1 MATTSEAMQNPP
13 VISRRSQDTWLDRLL
28 RHPNLIR
35 IVSVFIFFACWEY
48 FGRNV
53 NPLFLVGPSRIAI
66 AAWELWNSGE
76 LQRAIVQTSYPFF
89 IGMAITIVGGIVIG
103 FAMAQWR
110 LVEYILDPFVNAFY
124 AIPRIALVPLVIL
137 WAGLGVAGKVSILV
151 SIAIFPV
158 VISTFAGIRDVRGSL
173 IEIGRAYAATPTQ
186 IFFKIVLPAAIPFV
200 MTGIRLAVGLGIIG
214 IVVGE
219 FFTALS
225 GLGGMIVNYANLFQT
240 AKMFVPIVVLAAIG
254 AVLTELVAIL
264 ERRLSRWRA
273 LERGGF

>member
-1 MATTSEAMQNPP
+1 MSTTSVTVQSQPS
-13 VISRRSQDTWLDRLL
+13 VSRRSKQGLLDRIL

-35 IVSVFIFFACWEY
+35 LVSVLVFLACWEY

-53 NPLFLVGPSRIAI
+53 NPLFLVGPSRIAV
-66 AAWELWNSGE
+66 AAWELWASGE
-76 LQRAIVQTSYPFF
+76 LQRAILQTSYPFF
-89 IGMAITIVGGIVIG
+89 VGMIISIVGGILIG
-103 FAMAQWR
+103 VAMAQWR
-110 LVEYILDPFVNAFY
+110 LLEYTLDPFVNAFY

-137 WAGLGVAGKVSILV
+137 WAGLGVAGKVSVLV

-158 VISTFAGIRDVRGSL
+158 IISTFAGIRDVRGSL
-173 IEIGRAYAATPTQ
+173 IEIGRAYAASRTQ
-186 IFFKIVLPAAIPFV
+186 IFFKIILPASVPFI

-240 AKMFVPIVVLAAIG
+240 AKMFVPIIVLATMG
-254 AVLTELVAIL
+254 ALLTELVAVV
-264 ERRLSRWRA
+264 ERRLSRWRV
-273 LERGGF
+273 LERGSA